1 MIADDATG
9 AGETTTDGSAGGEGV
24 VSGGGGAPGN
34 GRGRG
39 LPLEAQVDGVLKDI
53 LGGCP
58 EPGTRNAMLSLAK
71 GSAED
76 ADPAKGSARLKE
88 LLSIAFAS
96 PEFQRR

>member
-1 MIADDATG
+1 MEIQRFMALDRWQAWP
-9 AGETTTDGSAGGEGV
+9 ALS
-24 VSGGGGAPGN
+24 
-34 GRGRG
+34 G

-58 EPGTRNAMLSLAK
+58 EPGTRNAMLSVAK

>member
-1 MIADDATG
+1 
-9 AGETTTDGSAGGEGV
+9 
-24 VSGGGGAPGN
+24 
-34 GRGRG
+34 
-39 LPLEAQVDGVLKDI
+39 
-53 LGGCP
+53 
-58 EPGTRNAMLSLAK
+58 MLSVAK